1 MTEPGPTHPATPD
14 ELAAIYLRA
23 RDVPCPN
30 CGYNR
35 RDGQSAA
42 CPECGRIIRVAPQ
55 GSGVD
60 ERTGRV
66 ASVVSVVIACGA
78 ALACGAAVMLI
89 AQYRPDTSDLVATAL
104 LFATVCAAI
113 VAMNRAVSS
122 RLPDG
127 QRYLRQ
133 FIATLG
139 VADALYAVGMLILL
153 WEDLF

>member
-1 MTEPGPTHPATPD
+1 MSEPPATPD
-14 ELAAIYLRA
+14 ELAATYLRA
-23 RDVPCPN
+23 RDVPCPG

-35 RDGQSAA
+35 RDGATAA
-42 CPECGRIIRVAPQ
+42 CPECGRFIRIAPE

-60 ERTGRV
+60 ERTGRI
-66 ASVVSVVIACGA
+66 ASVVSVIIACGA
-78 ALACGAAVMLI
+78 ALACGAAAMII
-89 AQYRPDTSDLVATAL
+89 AQYRPDTSDLVATTL
-104 LFATVCAAI
+104 LFATVCTAI
-113 VAMNRAVSS
+113 VAMNRAVCA

-139 VADALYAVGMLILL
+139 IAALLYAAGMLILL